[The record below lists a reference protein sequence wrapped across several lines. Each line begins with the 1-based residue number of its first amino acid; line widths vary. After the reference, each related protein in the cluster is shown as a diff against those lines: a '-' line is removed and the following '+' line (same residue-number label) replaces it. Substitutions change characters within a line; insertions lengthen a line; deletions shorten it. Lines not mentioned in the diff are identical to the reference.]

1 MDIRPEA
8 PAEYA
13 RVEQIHTLAF
23 GGPNAASF
31 RGASREAS
39 FRGASREARV
49 VAGVRQSPHYIPQ
62 LSLVAVLDGQI
73 AGHILFSYVGLEAY
87 FSGESR
93 ANAE

>member
-1 MDIRPEA
+1 M
-8 PAEYA
+8 
-13 RVEQIHTLAF
+13 
-23 GGPNAASF
+23 
-31 RGASREAS
+31 
-39 FRGASREARV
+39 
-49 VAGVRQSPHYIPQ
+49 AGVRQSPHYIPQ